1 MSSSDIVGEIGAE
14 LGRLIEQRDELDLTI
29 RALQR
34 TIQHL
39 MATNYEGAGEEEAGE
54 ERSNV
59 RGLSNALYQCLA
71 KAEQPMH
78 LRTLYDFLAN
88 SDLQV
93 VGDNPLNTIVDH
105 MSNDPRFESLGEG
118 VWGLWKWSHIPASEV
133 EE

>member
-29 RALQR
+29 QALQR

-39 MATNYEGAGEEEAGE
+39 MANNCEEAGE
-54 ERSNV
+54 ERGSNV

-88 SDLQV
+88 SGFQV
-93 VGDNPLNTIVDH
+93 VGDNPLNNMGNH

-118 VWGLWKWSHIPASEV
+118 TWGLWKWSHTPANEV
-133 EE
+133 E